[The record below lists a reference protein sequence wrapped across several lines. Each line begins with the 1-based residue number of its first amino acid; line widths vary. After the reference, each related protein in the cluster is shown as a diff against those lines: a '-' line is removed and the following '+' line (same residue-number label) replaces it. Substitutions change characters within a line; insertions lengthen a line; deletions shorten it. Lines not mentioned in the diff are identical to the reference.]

1 LLNGIKKT
9 FANTVYKKLLLL
21 ALPKFV
27 ASLPTSE
34 FPLEIPRCQNRNF
47 LYTKTLPV
55 MREKT
60 QYN

>member
-1 LLNGIKKT
+1 M
-9 FANTVYKKLLLL
+9 LLL